1 MAEVEVR
8 KSEIHGLGVFA
19 GRDFQPHEIVLK
31 IDDSRTVDEEHP
43 LHPELGEF
51 DYHCDYLA
59 QGQVVLMP
67 SPERH
72 INSCCDPNVYVKT
85 IDGLRYVVARR
96 EIKYN
101 EEITCDY
108 IIDCH
113 GGIIWSCR
121 CGSAK
126 CRKTIVSSFFELP
139 VNLQLEYLPL
149 LNPWFIEE
157 HREQIEKLRNL
168 PSLPQT

>member
-1 MAEVEVR
+1 MSDVIVA
-8 KSEIHGLGVFA
+8 KSKIHGFGVFA
-19 GRDFQPHEIVLK
+19 ARDFDEGEIVLP
-31 IDDSRTVDEEHP
+31 IDDSRVVDAEHP
-43 LHPELGEF
+43 LNAEAGEY

-59 QGQVVLMP
+59 GGKVVLMK

-72 INSCCDPNVYVKT
+72 INSNCNPNAFVKT
-85 IDGLRYVVARR
+85 IDKIRYVVARR
-96 EIKYN
+96 QIKAG

-113 GGIIWSCR
+113 GGIVWQCNCESER
-121 CGSAK
+121 

-139 VNLQLEYLPL
+139 PELQLEYLPL

-157 HREQIEKLRNL
+157 HREKIKKIETPKK
-168 PSLPQT
+168 